1 MHLPLLLKQVAS
13 GGFIEHLSSR
23 GEWQFASETGPDG
36 ASHKHTHIL
45 HSRTF
50 KLMNERLKH
59 LRGSSKWRYIMHFD
73 SGYFL
78 MGVY

>member
-1 MHLPLLLKQVAS
+1 MHLPLLVEQVAS
-13 GGFIEHLSSR
+13 GGIIEHLSSR

-50 KLMNERLKH
+50 KLMNGKN
-59 LRGSSKWRYIMHFD
+59 
-73 SGYFL
+73 
-78 MGVY
+78 V